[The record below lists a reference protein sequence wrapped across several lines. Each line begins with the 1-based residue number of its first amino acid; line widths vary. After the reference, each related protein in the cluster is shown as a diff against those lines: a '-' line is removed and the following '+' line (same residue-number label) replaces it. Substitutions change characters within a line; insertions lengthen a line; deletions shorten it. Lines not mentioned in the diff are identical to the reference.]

1 MGFGLVGLIDAAF
14 RAYELAILVA
24 VIFSWLRISQ
34 YDKTWGGLIRFVRAI
49 TDPLL
54 EPIRRLLQPYQGRS
68 GLDFSP
74 IVALII
80 VEIVQRVVVR
90 IAV

>member
-1 MGFGLVGLIDAAF
+1 MGFGLVRLIDGLF
-14 RAYELAILVA
+14 RAYELVILVA

-54 EPIRRLLQPYQGRS
+54 EPIRRVLQPYQGKS
-68 GLDFSP
+68 GIDFSP
-74 IVALII
+74 IVLLII
-80 VEIVQRVVVR
+80 VEIAQRIVVS